1 MMGPPRQHPSEATL
15 LAYAAGAQTEALA
28 LVTASHLA
36 YCPECR
42 RQVAQGEAVGGIL
55 LESMAPEVLTAGSRE
70 RVLALLGAHEARPPP
85 PPPPMLMAAD
95 PRLPA
100 PLVRYLR
107 SSLDTLPWRFLAPGV
122 RHFEILPHD
131 ILRGGNLRMLRIG
144 PGKCLPRHGHTGT
157 ELTLV
162 LSGSYSDELGHYGSG
177 DVGETDDAIVHEPVS
192 GRDEDCVCVIAT
204 EGPLKFDSL
213 VARTFQRFT
222 GF

>member
-1 MMGPPRQHPSEATL
+1 MTPRQHPSEATL

-28 LVTASHLA
+28 LVTASHLS
-36 YCPECR
+36 YCPDCR
-42 RQVAQGEAVGGIL
+42 RQVAHGEAIGGSM
-55 LESMAPEVLTAGSRE
+55 LENLVPAPLGTGSRD
-70 RVLALLGAHEARPPP
+70 RVLALLAEPEAILVRAAPVPAVGAT
-85 PPPPMLMAAD
+85 D

-100 PLVRYLR
+100 PLARYLR
-107 SSLDTLPWRFLAPGV
+107 GGLDAIQWHFLAPGI
-122 RHFEILPHD
+122 RHFELLPHD
-131 ILRGGNLRMLRIG
+131 SLDGGNLRMLRIA

-177 DVGETDDAIVHEPVS
+177 DLGETDDDIVHEPVS
-192 GRDEDCVCVIAT
+192 GRDEDCICVIAT

-213 VARTFQRFT
+213 LARAIQRFT

>member
-1 MMGPPRQHPSEATL
+1 MMPRQHPSEATL

-42 RQVAQGEAVGGIL
+42 SQVAQGEAMGGSL
-55 LESMAPEVLTAGSRE
+55 LESMAPEVLTVGSRE
-70 RVLALLGAHEARPPP
+70 RVLALLGAPEPRPAPP
-85 PPPPMLMAAD
+85 APKLVAAD

-100 PLVRYLR
+100 PLARYLR
-107 SSLDTLPWRFLAPGV
+107 GGLDTLPWRFLAPGV

-131 ILRGGNLRMLRIG
+131 ILRGGNLRMLRIA

-162 LSGSYSDELGHYGSG
+162 LSGSYSDGLGQYGSG
-177 DVGETDDAIVHEPVS
+177 DVGETDDEIVHEPVS
-192 GRDEDCVCVIAT
+192 GREEDCVCVIAT

-213 VARTFQRFT
+213 VARAFQRFT